1 MRKTGVRLMAR
12 KKKKRFVVTK
22 VVKAMARETI
32 GSPPPTKRAPDR
44 KKQALTQE
52 KHKPTLGE
60 MLREE

>member
-1 MRKTGVRLMAR
+1 MAR